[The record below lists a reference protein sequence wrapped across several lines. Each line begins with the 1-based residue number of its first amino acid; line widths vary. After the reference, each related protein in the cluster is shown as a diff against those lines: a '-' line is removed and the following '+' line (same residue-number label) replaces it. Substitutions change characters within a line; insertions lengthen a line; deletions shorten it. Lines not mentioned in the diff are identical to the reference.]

1 MSRRVLR
8 AACIAALFVSAGPL
22 PVTHTGALPGF
33 PADPVAATTPH
44 TRATA
49 EAAARQAAAPRR
61 SPA

>member
-33 PADPVAATTPH
+33 PADPVAATTPR

-49 EAAARQAAAPRR
+49 
-61 SPA
+61 